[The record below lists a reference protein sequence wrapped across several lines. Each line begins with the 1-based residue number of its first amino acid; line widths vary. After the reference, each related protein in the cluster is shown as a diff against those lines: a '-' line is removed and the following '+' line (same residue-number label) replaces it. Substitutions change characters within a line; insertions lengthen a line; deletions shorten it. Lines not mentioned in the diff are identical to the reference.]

1 MLSHD
6 ILGQQQSI
14 TNIFQ
19 ECVAVTELLAHGSY
33 SGRAGCIGQQGW
45 RGTTVDNLK
54 RSSTEGGLE
63 RGVEAVFYPW

>member
-1 MLSHD
+1 MLGHD

-19 ECVAVTELLAHGSY
+19 ERVAVTELLVHSSY

-45 RGTTVDNLK
+45 RSTAIDNLK
-54 RSSTEGGLE
+54 RSGAKGGLE
-63 RGVEAVFYPW
+63 

>member
-1 MLSHD
+1 MLGHD

-19 ECVAVTELLAHGSY
+19 ERVAVTELLVHSSY

-54 RSSTEGGLE
+54 RSSTKGGLE
-63 RGVEAVFYPW
+63 RGVEAVYRPW